1 MEQWLLLP
9 VLVHVALVFFLGLRL
24 GGGRRAAALKG
35 EVKLTEVAL
44 DNDGWPQRLRQVGNA
59 YNNQFQLPVAFYSC
73 IAFPMLF
80 AKTDPVAIL
89 FSWLFV
95 AARYVHAW
103 IHVTSNFVPYRFY
116 AFGVGVMCLLV
127 LWIHLAARVYVTG

>member
-35 EVKLTEVAL
+35 QVKLADVAL
-44 DNDGWPQRLRQVGNA
+44 DNEKWPDELRKVANA
-59 YNNQFQLPVAFYSC
+59 YNNQFQLPVAFYAC
-73 IAFPMLF
+73 IAFTMLF
-80 AKTDPVAIL
+80 AKTDAVAVL
-89 FSWLFV
+89 FAWLFV
-95 AARYVHAW
+95 AARYAHTY
-103 IHVTSNFVPYRFY
+103 IHITSNFVPYRFY